1 MHHGGW
7 RLMAKT
13 VKGADEPTIKE
24 KIVTFMRRREGEHIT
39 TAEIATALGIK
50 RDQATSALHNLAKRS
65 MPDSVRRVGDGV
77 WVYSQPSVLDQR
89 AVEGTFKAVGKLSNG
104 GIILVDLDGK
114 LWEAQPM
121 PDIDR

>member
-1 MHHGGW
+1 
-7 RLMAKT
+7 MAKT